1 MELKVLT
8 IIVLSHFC
16 MLKKLLIVTKE
27 NSDKKIADDGTHYDY
42 IDNDVIQNVT
52 DNNND
57 DMADVKIQS
66 ATSGNPVELKCVSPQ
81 EFSTCFFTKTDADNF
96 YRIRPNAKFHD
107 KRLQC
112 LCDVSLSMILLLSS
126 FNPNPH
132 LNQN

>member
-8 IIVLSHFC
+8 IVVLSNFC
-16 MLKKLLIVTKE
+16 ILKKLLIVTKE

-52 DNNND
+52 D
-57 DMADVKIQS
+57 MADVKIQS

-81 EFSTCFFTKTDADNF
+81 EFSTCFFTKTDAEI
-96 YRIRPNAKFHD
+96 YYKIQPNANFHN

-112 LCDVSLSMILLLSS
+112 LCDVSLSMIYYRLILTY
-126 FNPNPH
+126 FF
-132 LNQN
+132 

>member
-1 MELKVLT
+1 MEPKVLT
-8 IIVLSHFC
+8 IIVLSNFC
-16 MLKKLLIVTKE
+16 LLKKLLIVTKE
-27 NSDKKIADDGTHYDY
+27 NSDNKIADGTHYDY
-42 IDNDVIQNVT
+42 IDNDIIQNVT

-57 DMADVKIQS
+57 YMADVKIQS

-81 EFSTCFFTKTDADNF
+81 EFSTCFFTKTDAEI
-96 YRIRPNAKFHD
+96 YYKIQPNANFHN

-112 LCDVSLSMILLLSS
+112 LCNVSLSMILFLPS

>member
-27 NSDKKIADDGTHYDY
+27 NSDKKIADGTHYDY
-42 IDNDVIQNVT
+42 IDNDIIKNVT
-52 DNNND
+52 DNN
-57 DMADVKIQS
+57 MADVKIQS

-112 LCDVSLSMILLLSS
+112 LCDVSLSMIFLLPS
-126 FNPNPH
+126 FNPNTH